1 MAFEQ
6 YLQRGR
12 QKLRCGYTTGA
23 CAALAAKAAA
33 KMLLTQQMAQEETL
47 VLPKGLAVTVPIEEA
62 AFSPSF
68 ASCAV
73 RKDGGDDCDA
83 THGLLIYARVSPCA
97 HPGVEID
104 GGQGVG
110 RVTRPGLDQPVGAA
124 AINSTPRRMI
134 REEVE
139 AVCRSLD
146 YQGGLSVVISTPGG
160 EAVAQKTFNPVLGIE
175 GGISILGTSGVV
187 EPQSLQALL
196 DTIQVEL
203 KMHAAAGCKEV
214 IFTPGNY
221 GEDFL
226 KAHPPVREIPV
237 VKISNF
243 VGDSLDFAVEMGF
256 TQVYLVGHLGKFVK
270 LAAGVM
276 NTHSRYADGR
286 REVFAAHA
294 GDFAVEM
301 GFTQV
306 YLVGHLGKFVKLAA
320 GVMNTHSRYADGR
333 REVFAAHAGMAG
345 ANQNCICQLMEA
357 PTADQC
363 LAILEDAGLREP
375 VLDSIFK
382 QILYHTRRRA
392 DGVQVEAVVF
402 SNQSGALAYS
412 EEAGR
417 LFRL

>member
-1 MAFEQ
+1 MLRSFLLKGGIFLAFEQ

-175 GGISILGTSGVV
+175 GGISILGTSG
-187 EPQSLQALL
+187 LQALL

-243 VGDSLDFAVEMGF
+243 VGDSL
-256 TQVYLVGHLGKFVK
+256 
-270 LAAGVM
+270 
-276 NTHSRYADGR
+276 
-286 REVFAAHA
+286 
-294 GDFAVEM
+294 DFAVEM

>member
-1 MAFEQ
+1 MLRSFLLKGGIFLAFEQ

-73 RKDGGDDCDA
+73 RKDGGTTA
-83 THGLLIYARVSPCA
+83 TPPMAFSSMPESPPVPTPVWKSTEA
-97 HPGVEID
+97 K
-104 GGQGVG
+104 GVG

-276 NTHSRYADGR
+276 NTPFPLCRRSAGGLCRPCGDGWGQPELHLPADGSPHR
-286 REVFAAHA
+286 RPVPRHF
-294 GDFAVEM
+294 
-301 GFTQV
+301 
-306 YLVGHLGKFVKLAA
+306 
-320 GVMNTHSRYADGR
+320 GR
-333 REVFAAHAGMAG
+333 RRPSGAGSRFHF
-345 ANQNCICQLMEA
+345 Q
-357 PTADQC
+357 T
-363 LAILEDAGLREP
+363 
-375 VLDSIFK
+375 DS
-382 QILYHTRRRA
+382 LPHPPPGRW
-392 DGVQVEAVVF
+392 VQVEAVVF

>member
-1 MAFEQ
+1 MLRSFLLKGGIFLAFEQ

-139 AVCRSLD
+139 AVCRNLD

-226 KAHPPVREIPV
+226 KAHPPVRQIPV

-243 VGDSLDFAVEMGF
+243 VGDSL
-256 TQVYLVGHLGKFVK
+256 
-270 LAAGVM
+270 
-276 NTHSRYADGR
+276 
-286 REVFAAHA
+286 
-294 GDFAVEM
+294 DFAVEM

>member
-1 MAFEQ
+1 MLRSFLLKGGIFLAFEQ

-83 THGLLIYARVSPCA
+83 PHGLLIYARVSPCA

-294 GDFAVEM
+294 G
-301 GFTQV
+301 
-306 YLVGHLGKFVKLAA
+306 
-320 GVMNTHSRYADGR
+320 
-333 REVFAAHAGMAG
+333 MAG

-392 DGVQVEAVVF
+392 DGIQVEAVVF

>member
-1 MAFEQ
+1 MLRSFLLKGGIFLAFEQ

-139 AVCRSLD
+139 AVCRNLD

-294 GDFAVEM
+294 G
-301 GFTQV
+301 
-306 YLVGHLGKFVKLAA
+306 
-320 GVMNTHSRYADGR
+320 
-333 REVFAAHAGMAG
+333 MAG

>member
-1 MAFEQ
+1 MLRSFLLKGGIFLAFEQ

-110 RVTRPGLDQPVGAA
+110 RVTRPGLNQPVGAA
-124 AINSTPRRMI
+124 AINSAPRRMI

-139 AVCRSLD
+139 AVCRNLD

-294 GDFAVEM
+294 G
-301 GFTQV
+301 
-306 YLVGHLGKFVKLAA
+306 
-320 GVMNTHSRYADGR
+320 
-333 REVFAAHAGMAG
+333 MAG

>member
-110 RVTRPGLDQPVGAA
+110 RVTRPGLNQPVGAA

-139 AVCRSLD
+139 AVCRNLD

-294 GDFAVEM
+294 G
-301 GFTQV
+301 
-306 YLVGHLGKFVKLAA
+306 
-320 GVMNTHSRYADGR
+320 
-333 REVFAAHAGMAG
+333 MAG

-382 QILYHTRRRA
+382 QILYHPRRRA
-392 DGVQVEAVVF
+392 YGVQVEAVVF

>member
-33 KMLLTQQMAQEETL
+33 RMLLSQRAVKEETL
-47 VLPKGLAVTVPIEEA
+47 VLPKGLSLSVPVEEIVLG
-62 AFSPSF
+62 PDY

-83 THGLLIYARVSPCA
+83 TDGLLIYAKVA
-97 HPGVEID
+97 LAEEPGIRID

-139 AVCRSLD
+139 AICRDFSHP
-146 YQGGLSVVISTPGG
+146 GGLSVEISAPGG
-160 EAVAQKTFNPVLGIE
+160 EAVAHKTFNPVLGIE
-175 GGISILGTSGVV
+175 GGISILGTSGIV
-187 EPQSLQALL
+187 EPQSLQALV
-196 DTIQVEL
+196 DTIEVEL
-203 KMHAAAGCKEV
+203 KMHAASGAREV

-226 KAHPPVREIPV
+226 AAHPPARPMPV

-243 VGDSLDFAVEMGF
+243 VGDSLDFAAGLGF
-256 TQVYLVGHLGKFVK
+256 QRVYLVGHIGKFSK

-276 NTHSRYADGR
+276 NTHSRYADCR
-286 REVFAAHA
+286 CEVFAAHA
-294 GDFAVEM
+294 G
-301 GFTQV
+301 
-306 YLVGHLGKFVKLAA
+306 L
-320 GVMNTHSRYADGR
+320 
-333 REVFAAHAGMAG
+333 AG
-345 ANQNCICQLMEA
+345 ASQQVIRQVMEA
-357 PTADQC
+357 STADQC
-363 LAILEDAGLREP
+363 LAILEEAGLREP
-375 VLDSIFK
+375 VMASILEK
-382 QILYHTRRRA
+382 VLTHTRRRA
-392 DGVQVEAVVF
+392 DGVQVEAVLF
-402 SNQSGALAYS
+402 SNRFGPLAYS
-412 EEAGR
+412 EDAGR
-417 LFRL
+417 LFL

>member
-1 MAFEQ
+1 MLRSFLLKGGIFLAFEQ

-286 REVFAAHA
+286 REVFA
-294 GDFAVEM
+294 
-301 GFTQV
+301 
-306 YLVGHLGKFVKLAA
+306 
-320 GVMNTHSRYADGR
+320 S
-333 REVFAAHAGMAG
+333 HAGMAG

>member
-1 MAFEQ
+1 MLRSFLLKGGIFLAFEQ

-110 RVTRPGLDQPVGAA
+110 RVTRPGLNQPVGAA

-139 AVCRSLD
+139 AVCRNLD

-294 GDFAVEM
+294 G
-301 GFTQV
+301 
-306 YLVGHLGKFVKLAA
+306 
-320 GVMNTHSRYADGR
+320 
-333 REVFAAHAGMAG
+333 MAG

>member
-1 MAFEQ
+1 MLRSFLLKGGIFLAFEQ

-104 GGQGVG
+104 GGQGGG
-110 RVTRPGLDQPVGAA
+110 RAPRPGLDQPVGAA

-139 AVCRSLD
+139 AVCRNLD

-226 KAHPPVREIPV
+226 KAQPPVREIPV

-243 VGDSLDFAVEMGF
+243 VGDSL
-256 TQVYLVGHLGKFVK
+256 
-270 LAAGVM
+270 
-276 NTHSRYADGR
+276 
-286 REVFAAHA
+286 
-294 GDFAVEM
+294 DFAVEM

>member
-1 MAFEQ
+1 MLRSFLLKGGIFLAFEQ

-294 GDFAVEM
+294 G
-301 GFTQV
+301 
-306 YLVGHLGKFVKLAA
+306 
-320 GVMNTHSRYADGR
+320 
-333 REVFAAHAGMAG
+333 MAG

-392 DGVQVEAVVF
+392 DGIQVEAVVF

>member
-1 MAFEQ
+1 MLRSFLLKGGIFLAFEQ

-256 TQVYLVGHLGKFVK
+256 TK
-270 LAAGVM
+270 
-276 NTHSRYADGR
+276 
-286 REVFAAHA
+286 
-294 GDFAVEM
+294 
-301 GFTQV
+301 V

>member
-1 MAFEQ
+1 MLRSFLLKGGIFLAFEQ

-104 GGQGVG
+104 GGQGVV

-294 GDFAVEM
+294 G
-301 GFTQV
+301 
-306 YLVGHLGKFVKLAA
+306 
-320 GVMNTHSRYADGR
+320 
-333 REVFAAHAGMAG
+333 MAG

-392 DGVQVEAVVF
+392 DGIQVEAVVF

>member
-1 MAFEQ
+1 MLRSFLLKGGIFLAFEQ

-226 KAHPPVREIPV
+226 KAHPPVRQIPV

-243 VGDSLDFAVEMGF
+243 VGDSL
-256 TQVYLVGHLGKFVK
+256 
-270 LAAGVM
+270 
-276 NTHSRYADGR
+276 
-286 REVFAAHA
+286 
-294 GDFAVEM
+294 DFAVEM

>member
-1 MAFEQ
+1 MLRSFLLKGGIFLAFEQ

-146 YQGGLSVVISTPGG
+146 YQGGLSVVISTPVG

-196 DTIQVEL
+196 DNIQVEL

-243 VGDSLDFAVEMGF
+243 VGDSL
-256 TQVYLVGHLGKFVK
+256 
-270 LAAGVM
+270 
-276 NTHSRYADGR
+276 
-286 REVFAAHA
+286 
-294 GDFAVEM
+294 DFAVEM

-392 DGVQVEAVVF
+392 DGIQVEAVVF

>member
-33 KMLLTQQMAQEETL
+33 KMLLTQQPVLQESL
-47 VLPKGLAVTVPIEEA
+47 LLPKGLTVTVPIEEA
-62 AFSPSF
+62 AFSSAF

-83 THGLLIYARVSPCA
+83 THGLLIYARVSLSP

-139 AVCRSLD
+139 AVCHSLGC
-146 YQGGLSVVISTPGG
+146 QRGLLVEISVPGG
-160 EAVAQKTFNPVLGIE
+160 EEVARKTFNPVLGIE

-203 KMHAAAGCKEV
+203 KMHAAAGCREV
-214 IFTPGNY
+214 ILTPGNY

-226 KAHPPVREIPV
+226 KAHPPAREIPV

-243 VGDSLDFAVEMGF
+243 VGGSLDFAVEMGF
-256 TQVYLVGHLGKFVK
+256 AQIYLVGHLGKFVK
-270 LAAGVM
+270 LAAGI
-276 NTHSRYADGR
+276 
-286 REVFAAHA
+286 
-294 GDFAVEM
+294 
-301 GFTQV
+301 
-306 YLVGHLGKFVKLAA
+306 
-320 GVMNTHSRYADGR
+320 MNTHSRYADGR

-345 ANQNCICQLMEA
+345 ANQNCIRQLMEA

-363 LAILEDAGLREP
+363 LAILEQAGLREP

-382 QILYHTRRRA
+382 EILYHTRRRA

-402 SNQSGALAYS
+402 SNQSGTLAYS

>member
-1 MAFEQ
+1 MLRSFLLKGGIFLAFEQ

-294 GDFAVEM
+294 G
-301 GFTQV
+301 
-306 YLVGHLGKFVKLAA
+306 
-320 GVMNTHSRYADGR
+320 
-333 REVFAAHAGMAG
+333 MAG

-382 QILYHTRRRA
+382 QMLYHPRRRA

>member
-1 MAFEQ
+1 MLRSFLLKGGIFLAFEQ

-226 KAHPPVREIPV
+226 KAHPPVQEIPV

-243 VGDSLDFAVEMGF
+243 VGDSL
-256 TQVYLVGHLGKFVK
+256 
-270 LAAGVM
+270 
-276 NTHSRYADGR
+276 
-286 REVFAAHA
+286 
-294 GDFAVEM
+294 DFAVEM

>member
-294 GDFAVEM
+294 G
-301 GFTQV
+301 
-306 YLVGHLGKFVKLAA
+306 
-320 GVMNTHSRYADGR
+320 
-333 REVFAAHAGMAG
+333 MAG

-363 LAILEDAGLREP
+363 LAILEDAGL
-375 VLDSIFK
+375 
-382 QILYHTRRRA
+382 
-392 DGVQVEAVVF
+392 
-402 SNQSGALAYS
+402 SGAGSRFHFQTDSLPHPPP
-412 EEAGR
+412 GR
-417 LFRL
+417 WGPGGGGGFQQPIRRTRLQRGGGPVISFVTKEGIRP

>member
-1 MAFEQ
+1 MLRSFLLKGGIFLAFEQ

-187 EPQSLQALL
+187 EPPSLQALL

-256 TQVYLVGHLGKFVK
+256 TQVYLVGHLC
-270 LAAGVM
+270 
-276 NTHSRYADGR
+276 
-286 REVFAAHA
+286 
-294 GDFAVEM
+294 
-301 GFTQV
+301 
-306 YLVGHLGKFVKLAA
+306 KFVKLAA

-392 DGVQVEAVVF
+392 DGIQVEAVVF

>member
-1 MAFEQ
+1 M
-6 YLQRGR
+6 
-12 QKLRCGYTTGA
+12 
-23 CAALAAKAAA
+23 
-33 KMLLTQQMAQEETL
+33 
-47 VLPKGLAVTVPIEEA
+47 
-62 AFSPSF
+62 
-68 ASCAV
+68 
-73 RKDGGDDCDA
+73 
-83 THGLLIYARVSPCA
+83 
-97 HPGVEID
+97 
-104 GGQGVG
+104 
-110 RVTRPGLDQPVGAA
+110 
-124 AINSTPRRMI
+124 
-134 REEVE
+134 
-139 AVCRSLD
+139 
-146 YQGGLSVVISTPGG
+146 ISTPGG

-286 REVFAAHA
+286 REVFAAH
-294 GDFAVEM
+294 E
-301 GFTQV
+301 
-306 YLVGHLGKFVKLAA
+306 
-320 GVMNTHSRYADGR
+320 
-333 REVFAAHAGMAG
+333 GMAG

-392 DGVQVEAVVF
+392 DGIQVEAVVF

>member
-1 MAFEQ
+1 MLRSFLLKGGIFLAFEQ

-294 GDFAVEM
+294 G
-301 GFTQV
+301 
-306 YLVGHLGKFVKLAA
+306 
-320 GVMNTHSRYADGR
+320 
-333 REVFAAHAGMAG
+333 MAG